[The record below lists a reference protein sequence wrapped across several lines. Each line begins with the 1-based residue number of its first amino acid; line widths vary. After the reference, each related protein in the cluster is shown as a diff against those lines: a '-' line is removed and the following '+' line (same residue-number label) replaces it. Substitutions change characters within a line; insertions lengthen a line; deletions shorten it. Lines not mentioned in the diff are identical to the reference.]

1 MNSLMLCEGKT
12 DAILLSYYMKNVFG
26 WEPLRKAPSF
36 LNIQVERNRNQNV
49 AWYKHGE
56 DLLLIAAVGGN
67 SNFGHFFEQ
76 RIKAPLI
83 DAGAFQ
89 KIAIVTD
96 RDKRK
101 IQEIEKSFIEDFGGF
116 FTTLK
121 NQVWLQQDF
130 QNGFKQ
136 DEVVDVL
143 LLVIPEAHQGAL
155 ETLLLDSISEDP
167 YDAAIVDAA
176 KKFVHNTRCIAKR
189 YISSDR
195 LELKSQ
201 LSTTWAIQSPEK
213 VFDFIN
219 EQIDSV
225 EWDKSQTLR
234 ECFKELAKL

>member
-26 WEPLRKAPSF
+26 WVPLRKAPASI
-36 LNIQVERNRNQNV
+36 NIQVERNTNQNV

-56 DLLLIAAVGGN
+56 DYLLIAAVGGH

-76 RIKAPLI
+76 KIKSPLI
-83 DAGAFQ
+83 DASAFQ

-96 RDKRK
+96 RDKREV
-101 IQEIEKSFIEDFGGF
+101 QEIEKSFTDDFGGF

-121 NQVWLQQDF
+121 NQEWLQQDF

-136 DEVVDVL
+136 NETMEVL
-143 LLVIPEAHQGAL
+143 LLVIPEDQQGAL
-155 ETLLLDSISEDP
+155 ETLLLDSIAEDP
-167 YDAAIVDAA
+167 YDAAIVKAA
-176 KKFVHNTRCIAKR
+176 KEFVHKTRRIADR
-189 YISSDR
+189 YISTDR

-201 LSTTWAIQSPEK
+201 LSATWAVQSPEK

-225 EWDKSQTLR
+225 KWDKSQTLR
-234 ECFKELAKL
+234 ECFKKLAKL